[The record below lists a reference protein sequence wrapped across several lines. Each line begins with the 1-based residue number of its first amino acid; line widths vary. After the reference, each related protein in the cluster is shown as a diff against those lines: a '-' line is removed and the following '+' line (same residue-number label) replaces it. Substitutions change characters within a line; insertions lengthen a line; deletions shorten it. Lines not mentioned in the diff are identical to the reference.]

1 MEFNSL
7 TPEFSQGAA
16 LDKVLNYPEP
26 RKFFQA
32 EMQKRKKKSSPLIS
46 LKFKKQEHEYLIV
59 NFNPFIF

>member
-1 MEFNSL
+1 MTISIDTEK
-7 TPEFSQGAA
+7 A

-32 EMQKRKKKSSPLIS
+32 EMQKRKKKKSSTLIS
-46 LKFKKQEHEYLIV
+46 LKFKKQEHKYLIL